1 MSNADEHKNVNGA
14 GADGSGSA
22 ENVDRIREILFGTQ
36 QREFEKKLSRME
48 ERLSTEVNNLRE
60 ESKKR
65 FDSLQSY
72 LKDELEAVTE
82 RIKAE
87 QDERS
92 EKHAQISRELKE
104 FAKQTEKRISHL
116 DEQADKHQRDFRKQI
131 LDQGEGLAQEFRR
144 QHQELKSAVDASLE
158 ELAGDKASRG
168 ALASLFTEMALRLNN
183 EFTIPGADTP
193 GKGETRRQK

>member
-65 FDSLQSY
+65 F
-72 LKDELEAVTE
+72 E

-92 EKHAQISRELKE
+92 EKHAQLSRELKE

-183 EFTIPGADTP
+183 EFNIPGADTP